1 MNILVINSG
10 SSSLKYQF
18 FDMDNN
24 KVLAKGN
31 CERIGIDGVITHKK
45 DGKEDYKKEADL
57 KGHDE
62 AIQLVLDLLMD
73 KEYGVIS
80 SLDEIDAVGHRIAH
94 GGEKLRQSSIIGD
107 EELKYLES
115 IQMIAPLHVP
125 PAIKGIV
132 ACKKLMD
139 VPQVGV
145 YDTSFYSTME
155 DYAYIYPLPYDLYE
169 KHQIRRYGFHGTSHR
184 YVASRAA
191 KMLGK
196 DMKDLKIVTCHLG
209 NGSSI
214 TAVNQG
220 KAVDTSMGFMPNDGI
235 LMGTRCGAVDPSVLM
250 YLINSLG
257 MDPKEVEDII
267 NKKSGLL
274 GVTGVSSDARDVREA
289 AENGDARARLAEK
302 ILVHGIKKFIG
313 SYAAEM
319 NGLDVVVFTAGL
331 GENSAILR
339 EWVCTDMDFLG
350 IQMDNDKNANSPR
363 GQEIDVSAADSKV
376 KVLVIPTNE
385 EYMIALDTAELA
397 AQDK

>member
-62 AIQLVLDLLMD
+62 AIQLVLNLLMD

-145 YDTSFYSTME
+145 FDTSFYSTME

-289 AENGDARARLAEK
+289 AENGNARARLAEK

>member
-1 MNILVINSG
+1 
-10 SSSLKYQF
+10 
-18 FDMDNN
+18 
-24 KVLAKGN
+24 
-31 CERIGIDGVITHKK
+31 
-45 DGKEDYKKEADL
+45 
-57 KGHDE
+57 
-62 AIQLVLDLLMD
+62 
-73 KEYGVIS
+73 
-80 SLDEIDAVGHRIAH
+80 VGHRIAH

-145 YDTSFYSTME
+145 FDTSFYSTME

-339 EWVCTDMDFLG
+339 EWICTDMDFLG

>member
-45 DGKEDYKKEADL
+45 DGKEDYKKEVDL
-57 KGHDE
+57 KSHDE
-62 AIQLVLDLLMD
+62 AIQLVLDTLMD
-73 KEYGVIS
+73 KEYGVIA
-80 SLDEIDAVGHRIAH
+80 SLSEIDAVGHRIAH
-94 GGEKLRQSSIIGD
+94 GGEKLRQSSVIGD

-145 YDTSFYSTME
+145 FDTSFYSSME
-155 DYAYIYPLPYDLYE
+155 DYAYIYPLPYELYE

-184 YVASRAA
+184 YVAGRAA

-214 TAVNQG
+214 TAVDQG
-220 KAVDTSMGFMPNDGI
+220 RAVDTSMGFMPNDGI

-289 AENGDARARLAEK
+289 AENGNDRARLAEN

-350 IQMDNDKNANSPR
+350 IKMDFDKNTNSPR
-363 GQEIDVSAADSKV
+363 GQELDVSAADSKV

>member
-94 GGEKLRQSSIIGD
+94 GGEKLRQSSVIGD

-145 YDTSFYSTME
+145 FDTSFYSSME

-196 DMKDLKIVTCHLG
+196 DLKDLKIVTCHLG

-289 AENGDARARLAEK
+289 AENGNARARLAEK

>member
-94 GGEKLRQSSIIGD
+94 GGEKLRQSSVIGD

-145 YDTSFYSTME
+145 FDTSFYSSME

-196 DMKDLKIVTCHLG
+196 DLKDLKIVTCHLG

-289 AENGDARARLAEK
+289 AQGGNARARLAEK